1 LPWIRLDGVVVD
13 PHRRK
18 LWQQANEI
26 LAPAVVALHYLLA
39 RDIVAAARDALA
51 HAFGVELDILE
62 TGKPDVHGEALGC
75 RTLEKLSHG
84 LAAEGGL
91 EGEVQMLVD
100 RALNSAAE
108 EQMVKLFNELIAIEN
123 INTGIGRFERKLRE
137 LVIAYDTAA
146 ALIAVLKDE
155 RFSATPASKEE

>member
-1 LPWIRLDGVVVD
+1 MFIADR
-13 PHRRK
+13 
-18 LWQQANEI
+18 
-26 LAPAVVALHYLLA
+26 AVK
-39 RDIVAAARDALA
+39 
-51 HAFGVELDILE
+51 E
-62 TGKPDVHGEALGC
+62 T
-75 RTLEKLSHG
+75 
-84 LAAEGGL
+84 
-91 EGEVQMLVD
+91 LVD

-108 EQMVKLFNELIAIEN
+108 AQMVKLFNELIAIEN